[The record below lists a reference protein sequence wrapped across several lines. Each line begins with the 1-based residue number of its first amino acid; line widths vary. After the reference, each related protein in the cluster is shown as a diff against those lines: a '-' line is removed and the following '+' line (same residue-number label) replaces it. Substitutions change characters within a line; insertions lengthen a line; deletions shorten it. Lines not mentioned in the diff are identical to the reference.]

1 MEWTESPNGDQEKT
15 NELLRTAVD
24 VLGRTARLVAE
35 TRLLLTE
42 AERIRAEIA
51 RTRQDADQR
60 QDATTAPA

>member
-15 NELLRTAVD
+15 NDLLRTAED

-35 TRLLLTE
+35 TRVLLVE

-51 RTRQDADQR
+51 RTRQDAD
-60 QDATTAPA
+60 